1 MGRSE
6 AAPPPGHA
14 LRPGDDTARCSFG
27 EADLLSELGA
37 IESVTPPVPA
47 RKLHRTRTSRNL
59 ERDCRGLCDELG
71 LGTGA
76 CEPDVEARR
85 RREPSPTSV
94 FAPLPDAQF
103 NKRPRL
109 PSAAADDDD
118 DDEPP
123 EFY

>member
-71 LGTGA
+71 LGAGA

-85 RREPSPTSV
+85 RRERRSRARAAKTSKDGN
-94 FAPLPDAQF
+94 AGLS
-103 NKRPRL
+103 L
-109 PSAAADDDD
+109 SI
-118 DDEPP
+118 EPIGSVARS
-123 EFY
+123 ELLY